1 MLINQLRIEIRRKA
15 YTLVGVLAVV
25 VFCGSFRSAET
36 HSGQT
41 GEVFAVTV
49 NGAPVSVERYGKI
62 SYSRFPIKGPTNIT
76 VTLAQPITRYR
87 FSPQRFGKGAKLS
100 GQSVSFTLTTPQA
113 IIFTGGDSFSEELF
127 LLPRKN
133 AGKVVD
139 DLSTLISVDSLPGID
154 NLGVKDN
161 STIIN
166 LAIKKLS
173 EQGGGTLHFGTGV
186 YGFSRS
192 IYLKSNVTL
201 HLETSSILKASA
213 SYRCC
218 FNEGA
223 MIHFDDVENAK
234 LTGDGVIDGNAAALP
249 RSSQNFHLV
258 CTDNANHIEIRD
270 VLLLD
275 PPETALRLVD
285 AHQAEIHGVEILANN
300 PATESDGI
308 DLDSSDNILIDNAF
322 VYSSDDNTSFGGGT
336 GPRKTIRNEFNIVFK
351 NSTFYNARTGAA
363 FKIGTR
369 VPQNSI
375 SRITYQNID
384 VVSCIQMAAFYPTF
398 GAQIHDVALTDI
410 RVGDVHD
417 RLLEFQAVVP
427 SWEPRWNGRIGS
439 IRNITLTNISA
450 SNSGTR
456 HSSFVGYSPKQN
468 IANICFCSCRIA
480 GKNILKKA
488 TAAID
493 FGPYVNN
500 VVFTRPG
507 SGGCRRS

>member
-1 MLINQLRIEIRRKA
+1 MQRKLTYA
-15 YTLVGVLAVV
+15 CPLLSALAAIM
-25 VFCGSFRSAET
+25 FCASFQSAPA

-41 GEVFAVTV
+41 GDTFTVTV
-49 NGAPVSVERYGKI
+49 NGVRVSVERYGKV
-62 SYSRFPIKGPTNIT
+62 SYSRFAITGPAAVT
-76 VTLAQPITRYR
+76 VALGQPITRYR
-87 FSPQRFGKGAKLS
+87 FSPQRFARGAKLS
-100 GQSVSFTLTTPQA
+100 GQSVSFALTAPQA
-113 IIFTGGDSFSEELF
+113 VVFRAGDSLSEELF
-127 LLPRKN
+127 LLPRKY
-133 AGKVVD
+133 AGKTVSD
-139 DLSTLISVDSLPGID
+139 GSHSISVDSLPGID

-166 LAIKKLS
+166 LVIKKLS
-173 EQGGGTLHFGTGV
+173 EEGGGTLQFGTGV

-201 HLETSSILKASA
+201 HLETSSVLKASA

-218 FNEGA
+218 FAEGA
-223 MIHFDDVENAK
+223 MIHFDDVEKAK
-234 LTGDGVIDGNAAALP
+234 LMGAGVIDGNAAALP

-258 CTDNANHIEIRD
+258 STDNAKHIEIRD

-285 AHQAEIHGVEILANN
+285 AHQVDVSGVEILANN
-300 PATESDGI
+300 PATVSDGV
-308 DLDSSDNILIDNAF
+308 DLDSSDSVVIDGVF
-322 VYSSDDNTSFGGGT
+322 IYSSDDNTSFGGGT

-384 VVSCIQMAAFYPTF
+384 IVSCIQMAAFYPTF
-398 GAQIHDVALTDI
+398 GAQIHDIALTDI
-410 RVGDVHD
+410 RVGEVHD

-427 SWEPRWNGRIGS
+427 SWEPKWNGRIGA
-439 IRNITLTNISA
+439 IRNICLTSISA
-450 SNSGTR
+450 RNAGAR
-456 HSSFVGYSPKQN
+456 HSSFIGYSPTQD
-468 IANICFCSCRIA
+468 IANICFRGCRIA

-488 TAAID
+488 AAGIE
-493 FGPYVNN
+493 FGPYVSN
-500 VVFTRPG
+500 VVFTLPG
-507 SGGCRRS
+507 SGGCFRS